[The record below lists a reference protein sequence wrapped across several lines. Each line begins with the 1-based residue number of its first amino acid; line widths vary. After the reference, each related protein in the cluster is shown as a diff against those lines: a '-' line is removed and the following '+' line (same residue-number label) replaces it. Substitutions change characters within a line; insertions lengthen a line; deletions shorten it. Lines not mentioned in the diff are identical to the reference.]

1 MTREKS
7 PIAKSS
13 SSGFTLIETAIVTA
27 ISSLLIVAG
36 MDLINAWMNQEGT
49 AVSQQRLDTIQQA
62 LANFETQYNRLPYPA
77 SFTAASGPACYGRE
91 SNTPLCT
98 AGAVTFPATGRALGS
113 AAGSPGTVPMPPI
126 INNNIVIGAL
136 PVRALGLPDSYIAD
150 TYGYRYTYAVTE
162 SETSTVN
169 PLNPFA
175 GVIEVDDNILNNV
188 LPLASDGITLGTA
201 LYVVV
206 DHGSDGKGAYTT
218 SGAGPAIACGTAAKG
233 LDFNN
238 CNHYASGYF
247 SAAPF
252 NKHPGQTWFDDM
264 IVYGTSLS
272 TTTTI
277 AGPLTCS
284 APIYST
290 LEFNGIT
297 PVRSGTSVG
306 WTETGVD
313 YGWGW
318 SFNYGLLGLVPFT
331 FTFTDQ
337 FYFGA
342 SPVKPTLPGAITL
355 APSPT
360 ADAYCPG
367 TTYHVVSGGC
377 TQTYN
382 TRNAAPNAGSSV
394 NGPVTNAYGMDI
406 TKKTDEQIVQPPLS
420 HPVLNKT
427 TGKQGWECNGSNA
440 KDMYTQAYVVCCKGG
455 S

>member
-1 MTREKS
+1 MTGEKS
-7 PIAKSS
+7 PRAKSS
-13 SSGFTLIETAIVTA
+13 SSGFTLIETALVTL
-27 ISSLLIVAG
+27 ISSLLFVAG
-36 MDLINAWMNQEGT
+36 LNLINAWMNQEGT
-49 AVSQQRLDTIQQA
+49 AANQQRLNTIQQA
-62 LANFETQYNRLPYPA
+62 LTNFETQYSRLPYPA
-77 SFTAASGPACYGRE
+77 SYTAAPGAACYGRE

-113 AAGSPGTVPMPPI
+113 AAGSPGTVPMPAI

-136 PVRALGLPDSYIAD
+136 PVRELGLPDSYIAD

-162 SETSTVN
+162 SETPAN
-169 PLNPFA
+169 GLNPFA
-175 GVIEVDDNILNNV
+175 GVIEVDDNIPNNA
-188 LPLASDGITLGTA
+188 LPLATDGTPGTA

-206 DHGSDGKGAYTT
+206 DHGSDGKGAYAT

-233 LDFNN
+233 LDFYN

-252 NKHPGQTWFDDM
+252 SKQRGTAWFDDM
-264 IVYGTSLS
+264 IIYATSLS
-272 TTTTI
+272 TTNT

-284 APIYST
+284 APIYSA

-297 PVRSGTSVG
+297 PVPSGTSVG
-306 WTETGVD
+306 WTESGVD

-318 SFNYGLLGLVPFT
+318 SFNFGLVGFVPFT
-331 FTFTDQ
+331 FTFTNQ
-337 FYFGA
+337 FTFGA
-342 SPVKPTLPGAITL
+342 SPVKPIGPGAVTL

-367 TTYHVVSGGC
+367 AIYHVVSGGC

-406 TKKTDEQIVQPPLS
+406 TKNTDEQNVLPPLS

-427 TGKQGWECNGSNA
+427 TGIQGWECNGSNA
-440 KDMYTQAYVVCCKGG
+440 KNIYTQAYVVCCKGG